1 MAGLQEAFERI
12 GAGLE
17 HHLESS
23 HAAGAALAVT
33 DREEILGVAVRGLAD
48 VAAGTPVRAE
58 TRFQIG
64 SISKSFAGIVA
75 LQEADAGR
83 LDLHV
88 SVNEIL
94 PWLELPEAFGPITLH
109 HLMQHTSGLGVG
121 EEDAPTLAGALW
133 LLREVPPTA
142 PPGERFWYS
151 NDGWKI
157 VGACLE
163 HVTGTPIHDLLAERL
178 LEPLGMRD
186 SVARIVEQEYERTA
200 VGYEP
205 TRWDRPPQL
214 RHTLSPANRLV
225 SNTADG
231 SIVSTAIDMCAYAR
245 LLLAR
250 GDVPDGRGG
259 RILGEEMFAR
269 LADDGFDDG
278 DGGRYAYGL
287 WQQDID
293 GYRWT
298 MHSGGMVGYTALL
311 AVVPDEGLGAV
322 ILQNGGGDKRAV
334 LTAAFATVRASLAGA
349 DLPPVWAPPAP
360 TEIPTAADYVGHYEG
375 DDGRTL
381 EVRAADD
388 GLAIS
393 IGGLEVRLE
402 RDPLSAEVGDSF
414 LLAHEALDRFPLR
427 FVRDDDGVVVE
438 AFHGPTWFRG
448 ERFQGDEPAP
458 LPQALERHVG
468 LYRNDSPWNPV
479 VRVLARKGR
488 LELDWPY
495 DSGDQGGGPM
505 TALADGSFA
514 VRAERD
520 PVRVRFEGETYGG
533 LTAVVRVNG
542 GRWFR
547 SFEEDARGA

>member
-12 GAGLE
+12 GASLE

-33 DREEILGVAVRGLAD
+33 DGEEILGVAVRGLAD
-48 VAAGTPVRAE
+48 VAAGTPVRPE

-94 PWLELPEAFGPITLH
+94 PWLELPEPFGPITLH
-109 HLMQHTSGLGVG
+109 HLMQHTSGLAVG

-178 LEPLGMRD
+178 LEPLGMRE
-186 SVARIVEQEYERTA
+186 SVARIDEQEYERTA

-250 GDVPDGRGG
+250 GDLPDGRGG

-293 GYRWT
+293 GHRWT

-322 ILQNGGGDKRAV
+322 ILQNGGGGKRGV
-334 LTAAFATVRASLAGA
+334 ITAAFATVRASLAGT
-349 DLPPVWAPPAP
+349 DLPPVWAPPAA
-360 TEIPTAADYVGHYEG
+360 TEIPAAADYEGRYEG

-381 EVRAADD
+381 EVQAGDD

-402 RDPLSAEVGDSF
+402 RDPLSAEVGDAF
-414 LLAHEALDRFPLR
+414 LVAHEALDRFPLR
-427 FVRDDDGVVVE
+427 FARDDDGVVVE

-448 ERFQGDEPAP
+448 ERFHGDEPAP
-458 LPQALERHVG
+458 LPPALERHVG

-479 VRVLARKGR
+479 VRVLTRKGR

-495 DSGDQGGGPM
+495 DSGDQGGGP
-505 TALADGSFA
+505 LLVLDDGSFA
-514 VRAERD
+514 VGAERD